1 MQIAADLLRG
11 SGDPQP
17 QWKKQIVHTSIL
29 HYSIQGYSFRIH
41 LYSLR
46 YIRRVVLCKVRVL
59 TAEESVFQLLKTLHQ
74 LEEMSD
80 ACRPC
85 SPSEVWHI
93 SEEKERHQDSCWSY
107 QIFILLNSLLTP
119 EHNMHILHTINL
131 VNISNGTNR
140 GNFINSQEPL

>member
-1 MQIAADLLRG
+1 MKEANCAYQYIALL
-11 SGDPQP
+11 
-17 QWKKQIVHTSIL
+17 
-29 HYSIQGYSFRIH
+29 YSRIH

-46 YIRRVVLCKVRVL
+46 YIRHVVLCKVRVL

-80 ACRPC
+80 GCRPC

-131 VNISNGTNR
+131 VNISNGTNYFLHSHFLNVWFR
-140 GNFINSQEPL
+140 EYTVRKILMLVQSFIKG